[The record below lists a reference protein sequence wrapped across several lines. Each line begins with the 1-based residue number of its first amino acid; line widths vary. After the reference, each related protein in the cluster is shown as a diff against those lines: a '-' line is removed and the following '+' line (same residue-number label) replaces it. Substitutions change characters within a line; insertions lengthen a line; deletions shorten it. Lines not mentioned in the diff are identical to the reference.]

1 MDGFDFV
8 AASDF
13 NDCLLGIHQDDLPS
27 NGFWCTWSN
36 KRSGSNDN
44 KSMIDRVLSNSA
56 WLNEFP
62 LSKEVF
68 LAPCVSDHC
77 SIMVTILPSISRR
90 GSLKFFKF

>member
-1 MDGFDFV
+1 MDGFDIV

-68 LAPCVSDHC
+68 SSSMCV
-77 SIMVTILPSISRR
+77 
-90 GSLKFFKF
+90 GSLFNYGYHPA